1 MRCLFCAI
9 RTIPDEISKP
19 GDFTLM
25 LAAQKRRY
33 LLINL
38 ALLVGL
44 TVVLGSVRHYR
55 DDIHPANE
63 AARIYAAMAIVDHG
77 TVALDPVFDE
87 LDPGWRLTGQPPNR
101 DVSKFNGRYLL
112 DKAPG
117 LTLAAVPVIA
127 ALRFFNLDLGFGDL
141 AWLLSLM
148 FCALPTATFAVFLQI
163 FCENRVWGHRGFPVA
178 LVLAT
183 PWIAYGG
190 MFLDMLLP
198 RFNRFWSYLGLG
210 PLVKDGGKTTR
221 GNAFG
226 WAERIGSFG

>member
-1 MRCLFCAI
+1 
-9 RTIPDEISKP
+9 
-19 GDFTLM
+19 
-25 LAAQKRRY
+25 
-33 LLINL
+33 
-38 ALLVGL
+38 
-44 TVVLGSVRHYR
+44 
-55 DDIHPANE
+55 
-63 AARIYAAMAIVDHG
+63 MAIVDHG

-148 FCALPTATFAVFLQI
+148 FCALPTATFAVFLQN
-163 FCENRVWGHRGFPVA
+163 FLRKQGMGPPWLSVA

-190 MFLDMLLP
+190 MFFGHAPAAVLIG
-198 RFNRFWSYLGLG
+198 FGAILGLG

-221 GNAFG
+221 GNAFWLG
-226 WAERIGSFG
+226 